1 MFSQL
6 PPVEAHINRKSAY
19 CFNRRLVLVA
29 VAIQQRLKA
38 PTEDSKGDGN
48 FSTKQAENTW
58 MEKEDWNKQ
67 VRENHMQNT

>member
-38 PTEDSKGDGN
+38 PTEDSKGEGN
-48 FSTKQAENTW
+48 FSTKQAENT
-58 MEKEDWNKQ
+58 
-67 VRENHMQNT
+67 